1 MLLAAP
7 ALRAIHVSAHVS
19 PAQALERVKRD
30 RVLATIRA
38 ADAQL
43 KQLGI
48 SWASTSRAW
57 MSAGSTRTRVRIRL
71 RSRHE
76 TRIGLLGTA
85 DSRLPIVAARTRPPR
100 ADEGG

>member
-7 ALRAIHVSAHVS
+7 ALRAIHVSTHVS
-19 PAQALERVKRD
+19 LAQAVERVKRD

-48 SWASTSRAW
+48 DQPRVDVCGLNPHAGENPAAIAS
-57 MSAGSTRTRVRIRL
+57 
-71 RSRHE
+71 
-76 TRIGLLGTA
+76 
-85 DSRLPIVAARTRPPR
+85 
-100 ADEGG
+100 

>member
-7 ALRAIHVSAHVS
+7 VLRAIHVSTHVS
-19 PAQALERVKRD
+19 PAQGVERVKRD

-48 SWASTSRAW
+48 DQPPVDVCGLNRHAGENPAAIAS
-57 MSAGSTRTRVRIRL
+57 
-71 RSRHE
+71 
-76 TRIGLLGTA
+76 
-85 DSRLPIVAARTRPPR
+85 
-100 ADEGG
+100 